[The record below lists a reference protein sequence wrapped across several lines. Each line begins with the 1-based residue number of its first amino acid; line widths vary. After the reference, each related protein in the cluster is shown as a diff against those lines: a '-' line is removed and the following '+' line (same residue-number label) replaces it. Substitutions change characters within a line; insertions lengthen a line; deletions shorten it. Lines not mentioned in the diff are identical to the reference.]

1 LAPAAPSEQ
10 RKISRVG
17 AIASATVNAA
27 ESSAPVTKPHCT
39 AIVSHAT
46 ASAESCHSARTC
58 GITAV
63 AENHVDWSSS
73 AVAVNTTRV
82 ARGVRQATA
91 QKARR
96 ARKAAT
102 DLRFWQALKQYR
114 RRGPLC
120 TSAYTRSQP
129 TARQRPSRSARC
141 SQTILYRMMVNPSA
155 CR

>member
-1 LAPAAPSEQ
+1 MKKPVANRAVTPRPTPCVTRSSRLVLAAPSEH

-17 AIASATVNAA
+17 AIVSATVNAA
-27 ESSAPVTKPHCT
+27 ENSAPVTKPHCT

-46 ASAESCHSARTC
+46 ASAESFHSARTC

-63 AENHVDWSSS
+63 AENHVDMNSS

-91 QKARR
+91 QEARR

-102 DLRFWQALKQYR
+102 ELRFWQTREQYR
-114 RRGPLC
+114 RRGPRC
-120 TSAYTRSQP
+120 TSA
-129 TARQRPSRSARC
+129 
-141 SQTILYRMMVNPSA
+141 
-155 CR
+155 